1 MEERVS
7 FYLAVDAGGTKTE
20 YLLGNDTH
28 ELARVRTGTIK
39 RMRTDDATATRN
51 LETGLAQ
58 LSASTRIAMQTV
70 TSTCV
75 GAAGCSVSLV
85 GDWIRAAFAQRVG
98 GALRLTGDVDIALDA
113 AFSGGPGVVV
123 IAGTGS
129 NVAGR
134 GIQGAVTTVGGWG
147 PVLSD
152 QISGHRVG
160 LQGLRALFLTL
171 DEEQPTNLLDAV
183 LERWQLRDCPALV
196 EYANRLPA
204 PDFSELAP
212 IVVACARQG
221 DRTALAVLDNE
232 AEEMAHLV
240 HVMIARL
247 RRSGAD
253 ATWLPEVA
261 FAGSMM
267 EHVPLLREAFI
278 AALRKDL
285 PHLPIREG
293 VVDPLSGAL
302 WRARQQ
308 AGRGTDPPPATL
320 RASRT

>member
-1 MEERVS
+1 MS

-20 YLLGNDTH
+20 YLLADEVR

-39 RMRTDDATATRN
+39 RMRTDDATATSN
-51 LETGLAQ
+51 LATGLAQ
-58 LSASTRIAMQTV
+58 LSSSTGISMQSV

-75 GAAGCSVSLV
+75 GAAGSSVALV
-85 GDWIRAAFAQRVG
+85 SDWIRAAFERNVNG
-98 GALRLTGDVDIALDA
+98 SLSLVGDVEIALDA

-134 GIQGAVTTVGGWG
+134 GVQGDVTTVGGWG
-147 PVLSD
+147 PALSD

-160 LQGLRALFLTL
+160 LEGLRALFLTI
-171 DEEQPTNLLDAV
+171 DEEQPTILLEAV
-183 LERWQLRDCPALV
+183 LERWQLRNLQALV

-212 IVVACARQG
+212 AVVACAMRG
-221 DRTALAVLDNE
+221 DRTALAVLETE

-240 HVMIARL
+240 QLMIARL
-247 RRSGAD
+247 RRSAGD
-253 ATWLPEVA
+253 AAWLPEVA

-267 EHVPLLREAFI
+267 EHVALLRESLV
-278 AALRKDL
+278 AALQRDQT
-285 PHLPIREG
+285 HLPIRPG
-293 VVDPLSGAL
+293 VVDPLLGAL
-302 WRARQQ
+302 WRARRE
-308 AGRGTDPPPATL
+308 AEPR
-320 RASRT
+320 R